1 MKNVFRIIHHV
12 SMCYSQKPDVFKLV
26 FWSFPLVIG
35 CVLIIMISVFV
46 PDHSL
51 TLTYNSFSFS
61 CNVSNIL
68 FLFNSAPLCSN
79 TLKANQP

>member
-46 PDHSL
+46 PDH
-51 TLTYNSFSFS
+51 
-61 CNVSNIL
+61 
-68 FLFNSAPLCSN
+68 
-79 TLKANQP
+79 